1 LIVAANDLRADA
13 ERRQSGTCEDA
24 KVGGVAG
31 HSFDGPT
38 SDGERAGRPILVTG
52 AHRSGTTWV
61 GKMLA
66 LAPGVA
72 YIHEPF
78 SPRTAAGLSP
88 ARFDRYFT
96 VVTSENEARYR
107 AGLEQTI
114 RFRYGLGAQLR
125 SLRGPADVART
136 GRDLVRV
143 ERARLTHARPLV
155 KDPIALL
162 SAEWLAQSFGMD
174 VVVLIRHPAAFAASL
189 KRLGWKHSFATF
201 MQDGRVPEVLRP
213 YEAEI
218 REQAERPGEVLAQ
231 AALLWRVL
239 YNAVDGYRERHPGWL
254 FLRHEDVSADP
265 VATFERLYAELR
277 LDFTP
282 RARQSVARA
291 SAPDNPAEL
300 PTPHAVQL
308 ASAASLGRW
317 REDLTA
323 DEVET
328 LRERT
333 RDVWP
338 RFYTGQDW

>member
-1 LIVAANDLRADA
+1 M
-13 ERRQSGTCEDA
+13 
-24 KVGGVAG
+24 
-31 HSFDGPT
+31 
-38 SDGERAGRPILVTG
+38 SDKPILVTG

-72 YIHEPF
+72 YVHEPF

-88 ARFDRYFT
+88 AGFDRYFT
-96 VVTSENEARYR
+96 VVTTENEARYR
-107 AGLEQTI
+107 PGLEQTI

-125 SLRGPADVART
+125 SLRGGRDLARIP
-136 GRDLVRV
+136 RDLVRV
-143 ERARLTHARPLV
+143 ERARLSGARPLV

-162 SAEWLAQSFGMD
+162 SAEWLAETFGMD

-201 MQDGRVPEVLRP
+201 IQEGRVPEVVRP

-218 REQAERPGEVLAQ
+218 RQQAERPDEILAQ
-231 AALLWRVL
+231 AALLWRLL
-239 YNAVDGYRERHPGWL
+239 YNAVDGYRETHPDWA
-254 FLRHEDVSADP
+254 FVRHEDASAEP
-265 VATFERLYAELR
+265 VATFERLYAQLG
-277 LDFTP
+277 LDLTP
-282 RARQSVARA
+282 AAQEAIARA

-300 PTPHAVQL
+300 ATPYAVEL
-308 ASAASLGRW
+308 DSAASLGRW
-317 REDLTA
+317 RDDLTA
-323 DEVET
+323 EEVAT

-338 RFYTGQDW
+338 RFYSDEDW

>member
-1 LIVAANDLRADA
+1 M
-13 ERRQSGTCEDA
+13 SA
-24 KVGGVAG
+24 K
-31 HSFDGPT
+31 
-38 SDGERAGRPILVTG
+38 PILVTG

-78 SPRTAAGLSP
+78 NPRTARGLSP
-88 ARFDRYFT
+88 AGFDRYFT

-107 AGLEQTI
+107 PGLEQTI

-125 SLRGPADVART
+125 SLGGPTDVART

-143 ERARLTHARPLV
+143 QRSRLTGARPLV

-162 SAEWLAQSFGMD
+162 SAEWLAATFGMD

-201 MQDGRVPEVLRP
+201 IQDGEVPEVVRP
-213 YEAEI
+213 FEAEI
-218 REQAERPGEVLAQ
+218 REQAERPGEILAQ
-231 AALLWRVL
+231 AALLWRLL
-239 YNAVDGYRERHPGWL
+239 YNAVDGYRERHPDWA
-254 FLRHEDVSADP
+254 FVRHEDASLDP
-265 VATFERLYAELR
+265 VGAFERLYEQLGLEL
-277 LDFTP
+277 TP
-282 RARQSVARA
+282 EARA
-291 SAPDNPAEL
+291 EIARSSDPDNPAEL
-300 PTPHAVQL
+300 PTPHSVAL

-317 REDLTA
+317 REQLTP
-323 DEVET
+323 EEIET

-338 RFYTGQDW
+338 RFYSDEDW

>member
-1 LIVAANDLRADA
+1 VN
-13 ERRQSGTCEDA
+13 
-24 KVGGVAG
+24 K
-31 HSFDGPT
+31 
-38 SDGERAGRPILVTG
+38 PILVTG

-78 SPRTAAGLSP
+78 NPRTSAGLSP
-88 ARFDRYFT
+88 AQFDRYFT

-107 AGLEQTI
+107 PGLEQTV

-125 SLRGPADVART
+125 SLRGVADLART

-143 ERARLTHARPLV
+143 GRNRLTGKRPLV

-162 SAEWLAQSFGMD
+162 SAEWLAESFGMD

-201 MQDGRVPEVLRP
+201 IQDGQVPEVVRP

-218 REQAERPGEVLAQ
+218 REQAERPGEILAQ
-231 AALLWRVL
+231 AALLWRLL
-239 YNAVDGYRERHPGWL
+239 YNAVDGYRERHPDWA
-254 FLRHEDVSADP
+254 FVRHEDASAEP
-265 VATFERLYAELR
+265 VATFEGLYRKLG

-282 RARQSVARA
+282 AEREAIARA
-291 SAPDNPAEL
+291 SGSDNPVEL
-300 PTPHAVQL
+300 AAPHAVEL
-308 ASAASLGRW
+308 DSAASLGRW

-323 DEVET
+323 EEVET

-338 RFYTGQDW
+338 RFYSDEDW

>member
-1 LIVAANDLRADA
+1 VTD
-13 ERRQSGTCEDA
+13 
-24 KVGGVAG
+24 K
-31 HSFDGPT
+31 
-38 SDGERAGRPILVTG
+38 PILVTG

-107 AGLEQTI
+107 PGLEQTI
-114 RFRYGLGAQLR
+114 HFRYALGAQLR
-125 SLRGPADVART
+125 SLRG
-136 GRDLVRV
+136 GRDLARIPRDLTRV
-143 ERARLTHARPLV
+143 EHARLSGARPLV

-162 SAEWLAQSFGMD
+162 SAEWLAETFGMD

-201 MQDGRVPEVLRP
+201 IQDGGVPEVLRP

-218 REQAERPGEVLAQ
+218 REQAEQPGETLAQ

-239 YNAVDGYRERHPGWL
+239 YNAVDGYRERHPGWS
-254 FLRHEDVSADP
+254 FLRHEDVSAEP
-265 VATFERLYAELR
+265 VATFERLYAQFGLE
-277 LDFTP
+277 FTP
-282 RARQSVARA
+282 SVRQSIARA

-300 PTPHAVQL
+300 PTPHAVEL
-308 ASAASLGRW
+308 DSAASIGRW
-317 REDLTA
+317 REDLTGE
-323 DEVET
+323 EVET
-328 LRERT
+328 LRDRT

-338 RFYTGQDW
+338 RFYSDADW

>member
-1 LIVAANDLRADA
+1 V
-13 ERRQSGTCEDA
+13 SG
-24 KVGGVAG
+24 K
-31 HSFDGPT
+31 
-38 SDGERAGRPILVTG
+38 PILVTG

-78 SPRTAAGLSP
+78 NPRTAAGLSP

-107 AGLEQTI
+107 PGLEQTV

-125 SLRGPADVART
+125 SLRGVADVART
-136 GRDLVRV
+136 GRDLARV
-143 ERARLTHARPLV
+143 GRNRLTAKRPLV

-162 SAEWLAQSFGMD
+162 SAEWLAESFGMD

-201 MQDGRVPEVLRP
+201 IQDGRVPEVVRP

-218 REQAERPGEVLAQ
+218 RERAERPGEILTQ
-231 AALLWRVL
+231 AALLWRLL
-239 YNAVDGYRERHPGWL
+239 YNAVDGYRERHPDWE
-254 FLRHEDVSADP
+254 FVRHEDASAEP
-265 VATFERLYAELR
+265 VATFERLYSTLGLEL
-277 LDFTP
+277 TP
-282 RARQSVARA
+282 AAREAIARA

-300 PTPHAVQL
+300 STPHAVEL
-308 ASAASLGRW
+308 DSAASLGRW

-323 DEVET
+323 EEVET

-338 RFYTGQDW
+338 RFYSDEDW

>member
-1 LIVAANDLRADA
+1 
-13 ERRQSGTCEDA
+13 
-24 KVGGVAG
+24 
-31 HSFDGPT
+31 
-38 SDGERAGRPILVTG
+38 
-52 AHRSGTTWV
+52 V

-88 ARFDRYFT
+88 AGFDRYFT

-107 AGLEQTI
+107 PGLEQTI

-125 SLRGPADVART
+125 SLRGGRDLARIP
-136 GRDLVRV
+136 RDLVRV
-143 ERARLTHARPLV
+143 ERARLSGARPLV

-162 SAEWLAQSFGMD
+162 SAEWLAETFGMD

-201 MQDGRVPEVLRP
+201 IQEGRVPEVVRP

-218 REQAERPGEVLAQ
+218 RQQAERPGEILAQ
-231 AALLWRVL
+231 AALLWRLL
-239 YNAVDGYRERHPGWL
+239 YNAVDSYRERQPDWA
-254 FLRHEDVSADP
+254 FVRHEDASAEP
-265 VATFERLYAELR
+265 VATFERLYAELG
-277 LDFTP
+277 LDLTP
-282 RARQSVARA
+282 AAKEAIARA

-300 PTPHAVQL
+300 ATPYAVEL
-308 ASAASLGRW
+308 DSAASIGRW
-317 REDLTA
+317 REDLTP
-323 DEVET
+323 EEIET

-338 RFYTGQDW
+338 RFYSDEDW

>member
-1 LIVAANDLRADA
+1 VN
-13 ERRQSGTCEDA
+13 
-24 KVGGVAG
+24 GG
-31 HSFDGPT
+31 
-38 SDGERAGRPILVTG
+38 PILVTG

-78 SPRTAAGLSP
+78 SPRTAPGLSP

-96 VVTSENEARYR
+96 VVTVENEARYR
-107 AGLEQTI
+107 PGLEQTVG
-114 RFRYGLGAQLR
+114 FRYGLGPQLR
-125 SLRGPADVART
+125 SLRGPRDLART
-136 GRDLVRV
+136 GRDFARV
-143 ERARLTHARPLV
+143 QRARLAGKRPLV

-162 SAEWLAQSFGMD
+162 SAEWLAESFNMD

-201 MQDGRVPEVLRP
+201 IQDGRVPEVVRP

-218 REQAERPGEVLAQ
+218 REQAQRPGEILAQ
-231 AALLWRVL
+231 AALLWRLL
-239 YNAVDGYRERHPGWL
+239 YSAVDGYRKRHPNWA
-254 FLRHEDVSADP
+254 FVRHEDASAEP
-265 VATFERLYAELR
+265 VGTFARLYEQLG

-282 RARQSVARA
+282 AAREAIARA

-300 PTPHAVQL
+300 ARPHAVEL
-308 ASAASLGRW
+308 DSAASLGRW
-317 REDLTA
+317 RQDLTA
-323 DEVET
+323 EEVEA

-338 RFYTGQDW
+338 RFYSDEDW

>member
-1 LIVAANDLRADA
+1 M
-13 ERRQSGTCEDA
+13 SP
-24 KVGGVAG
+24 K
-31 HSFDGPT
+31 
-38 SDGERAGRPILVTG
+38 PILVTG

-78 SPRTAAGLSP
+78 NPRTAPGLSP

-96 VVTSENEARYR
+96 VVTTANESRYR
-107 AGLEQTI
+107 PGLEQTV
-114 RFRYGLGAQLR
+114 RFHYGLGAQLR
-125 SLRGPADVART
+125 SLRGAADVART
-136 GRDLVRV
+136 GRDFVRV
-143 ERARLTHARPLV
+143 QRARLTGGRPLV

-162 SAEWLAQSFGMD
+162 SAEWLAESFGMD

-201 MQDGRVPEVLRP
+201 IQDGRVPEVLRP

-218 REQAERPGEVLAQ
+218 REQAQQPGEILAQ

-239 YNAVDGYRERHPGWL
+239 YNAVDGYRERHPDWA
-254 FLRHEDVSADP
+254 FVRHEDASAEP
-265 VATFERLYAELR
+265 VGTFERLYTQLE

-282 RARQSVARA
+282 AAHDAIARA

-300 PTPHAVQL
+300 STPHAVEL
-308 ASAASLGRW
+308 DSAASLGRW
-317 REDLTA
+317 RDDLTA
-323 DEVET
+323 EEVET

-338 RFYTGQDW
+338 RFYSDEDW

>member
-1 LIVAANDLRADA
+1 V
-13 ERRQSGTCEDA
+13 SS
-24 KVGGVAG
+24 K
-31 HSFDGPT
+31 
-38 SDGERAGRPILVTG
+38 PILVTG

-78 SPRTAAGLSP
+78 NPRTAAGLSP

-107 AGLEQTI
+107 PGLEQTI
-114 RFRYGLGAQLR
+114 RFRYGLGAQLG
-125 SLRGPADVART
+125 SLLGVADVART

-143 ERARLTHARPLV
+143 GRHRLTGARPLV

-162 SAEWLAQSFGMD
+162 SAEWLAESFGMD

-201 MQDGRVPEVLRP
+201 IQDGKVPEVVRP

-218 REQAERPGEVLAQ
+218 REQAERPGEILAQ
-231 AALLWRVL
+231 AALLWRLL
-239 YNAVDGYRERHPGWL
+239 YNAVDGYQERHPGWA
-254 FLRHEDVSADP
+254 FVRHEDASAEP
-265 VATFERLYAELR
+265 VATFERLYAQLG
-277 LDFTP
+277 LDLTSS
-282 RARQSVARA
+282 AREAIARA

-300 PTPHAVQL
+300 TTPHAVEL
-308 ASAASLGRW
+308 DSAASLGRW
-317 REDLTA
+317 RDDLTA
-323 DEVET
+323 EEVET

-338 RFYTGQDW
+338 RFYSDEDW

>member
-1 LIVAANDLRADA
+1 V
-13 ERRQSGTCEDA
+13 
-24 KVGGVAG
+24 
-31 HSFDGPT
+31 
-38 SDGERAGRPILVTG
+38 SDKPILVTG

-78 SPRTAAGLSP
+78 NPRTAAGLSP

-107 AGLEQTI
+107 PGLEQTI

-125 SLRGPADVART
+125 SLRGGRDLARIP
-136 GRDLVRV
+136 RDLVRV
-143 ERARLTHARPLV
+143 ERARLSGARPLV

-162 SAEWLAQSFGMD
+162 SAEWLAETFGMD

-201 MQDGRVPEVLRP
+201 IQEGRVPEVVRP

-218 REQAERPGEVLAQ
+218 RQQAERPGEILAQ
-231 AALLWRVL
+231 AALLWRLL
-239 YNAVDGYRERHPGWL
+239 YNAVDGYREAHPDWA
-254 FLRHEDVSADP
+254 FVRHEDASAEP
-265 VATFERLYAELR
+265 VATFERLYAQLG
-277 LDFTP
+277 LDLTP
-282 RARQSVARA
+282 AAQEAIARA

-300 PTPHAVQL
+300 ATPYAVEL
-308 ASAASLGRW
+308 DSAASLGRW
-317 REDLTA
+317 RDDLTA
-323 DEVET
+323 EEVAT

-338 RFYTGQDW
+338 RFYSDEDW

>member
-1 LIVAANDLRADA
+1 V
-13 ERRQSGTCEDA
+13 
-24 KVGGVAG
+24 
-31 HSFDGPT
+31 
-38 SDGERAGRPILVTG
+38 SDKPILVTG

-72 YIHEPF
+72 YVHEPF

-88 ARFDRYFT
+88 AGFDRYFT
-96 VVTSENEARYR
+96 VVTTENEARYR
-107 AGLEQTI
+107 PGLEQTI

-125 SLRGPADVART
+125 SLRGGRDLARIP
-136 GRDLVRV
+136 RDLVRV
-143 ERARLTHARPLV
+143 ERARLSGARPLV

-162 SAEWLAQSFGMD
+162 SAEWLAETFGMD

-201 MQDGRVPEVLRP
+201 IQEGRVPEVVRP

-218 REQAERPGEVLAQ
+218 RQQAERPDEILAQ
-231 AALLWRVL
+231 AALLWRLL
-239 YNAVDGYRERHPGWL
+239 YNAVDGYREAHPDWA
-254 FLRHEDVSADP
+254 FVRHEDASAEP
-265 VATFERLYAELR
+265 VATFERLYAELG
-277 LDFTP
+277 LDLTP
-282 RARQSVARA
+282 AAQEAIARA

-300 PTPHAVQL
+300 ATPYAVEL
-308 ASAASLGRW
+308 DSAASLGRW
-317 REDLTA
+317 RDDLTA
-323 DEVET
+323 EEVAT

-338 RFYTGQDW
+338 RFYSDEDW